1 MNPVFDAE
9 QVKLLKEK
17 TIAVSHNYDAG
28 PDNRLDELQMQNA
41 FANTPYATDP
51 NGNDETIT
59 KLTADDLKNYYKTLL
74 NKNKIFI
81 VVVGNITKQELFEKI
96 LLSFGNIPSSPYTP
110 VELQAPVFNDNK
122 LLTEKR
128 AIATNYVSAVMNAP
142 EFTSDK
148 YVPFRLGI
156 SGLNG
161 NLFQYL
167 HSVHNISYSSGASI
181 MPLKMPYAEMH
192 VATANVQEA
201 VVGMMTILKELQS
214 RGFDDEWLQHLKSI
228 YIARSYFS
236 EQSSS
241 EINYNLGL
249 AEILGNWQYADDLP
263 KLVQMVTVEQ
273 INDALNFYIVGL
285 KWTFLG
291 DPKVLDGF
299 KIPAF
304 NGAISINNAR

>member
-1 MNPVFDAE
+1 
-9 QVKLLKEK
+9 
-17 TIAVSHNYDAG
+17 
-28 PDNRLDELQMQNA
+28 MQNA
-41 FANTPYATDP
+41 FANTPYAIDP

-59 KLTADDLKNYYKTLL
+59 KFTADDLKSYYKTLL
-74 NKNKIFI
+74 NKNQLFI

-96 LLSFGNIPSSPYTP
+96 LLSFGNMPSKPYTP
-110 VELQAPVFNDNK
+110 VELQAPAFTDNK
-122 LLTEKR
+122 MLTEKR
-128 AIATNYVSAVMNAP
+128 AIATNYISAVMNAP

-156 SGLNG
+156 SGLGG
-161 NLFQYL
+161 NLYQYL
-167 HSVHNISYSSGASI
+167 HAMHNLSYSSGSSTMA
-181 MPLKMPYAEMH
+181 LKMPYAVMH
-192 VATANVQEA
+192 VATTNVQEA
-201 VVGMMTILKELQS
+201 VFGMMATLKELQN

-228 YIARSYFS
+228 YISRSYFS

-249 AEILGNWQYADDLP
+249 AEILGNWLYADDLP

-285 KWTFLG
+285 RWTYLG
-291 DPKVLDGF
+291 NPEAIQGF

-304 NGAISINNAR
+304 NGAMSIK